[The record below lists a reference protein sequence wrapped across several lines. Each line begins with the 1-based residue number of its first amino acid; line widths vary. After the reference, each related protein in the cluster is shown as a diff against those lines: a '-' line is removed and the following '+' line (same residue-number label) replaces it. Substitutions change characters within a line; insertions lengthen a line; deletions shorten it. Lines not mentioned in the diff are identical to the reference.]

1 MANDVWL
8 QAAIRKI
15 VDEFEVNGSDDY
27 RRMDQQIQDV
37 TGLRL
42 DNKSLWALINKAK
55 GQVERVSFTLDD

>member
-1 MANDVWL
+1 MTTNVWL

-15 VDEFEVNGSDDY
+15 VDEFEINGSDDY
-27 RRMDQQIQDV
+27 RRMDQKVQEV

-55 GQVERVSFTLDD
+55 GQVERVSFTLED

>member
-1 MANDVWL
+1 M

-15 VDEFEVNGSDDY
+15 VDEFECDGSTDY
-27 RRMDQQIQDV
+27 ARMDQKIQDV

-55 GQVERVSFTLDD
+55 GITERVSFTLED